1 MSLLLSRVAHHIS
14 YAVPSIEEA
23 VHRWSSLMH
32 AGPFFYFE
40 RIAFDESTHRGKPCV
55 FDHSAA
61 FGYAGSAVI
70 ELQQIHASSP
80 PSLTERLIPG
90 ELPAINHLAFISA
103 QADEDSEALAAAGY
117 PVFLHAK
124 FGPVEI
130 RLHDTRAAL
139 GQATEILRQCEFLE
153 TFFHEVIAAARGW
166 DGKIPFR
173 AWK

>member
-1 MSLLLSRVAHHIS
+1 
-14 YAVPSIEEA
+14 
-23 VHRWSSLMH
+23 MH
-32 AGPFFYFE
+32 AGPFFHFDH
-40 RIAFDESTHRGKPCV
+40 IAFDESTHRGKTCV

-80 PSLTERLIPG
+80 PSLTERLFPG

-103 QADEDSEALAAAGY
+103 QAEQDSAELTADGY

-153 TFFHEVIAAARGW
+153 TFFKEVMGAARGW
-166 DGKIPFR
+166 DGSNPLR
-173 AWK
+173 QWK